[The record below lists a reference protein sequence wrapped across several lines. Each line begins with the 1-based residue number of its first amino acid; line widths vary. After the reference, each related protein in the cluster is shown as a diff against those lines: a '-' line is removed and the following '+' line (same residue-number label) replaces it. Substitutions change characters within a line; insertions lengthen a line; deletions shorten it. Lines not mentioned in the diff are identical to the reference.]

1 MTHLLALSIDVCQRL
16 GISPL
21 RTKYLAE
28 LFSCRSRPNICP
40 GLSFFVFDFLE
51 LYLSRFVLIA
61 SGTEIL
67 WRVCFKLKLF
77 LATSNFHQ
85 HRSTHFPPPRAHDHR
100 GGFGENMFFSCL
112 ELEEIGSLF
121 SFLETMYSVV
131 TPLAGGSAGCSR
143 SMTWVTIIG
152 KVLLLPT
159 WYYYLSGVSE
169 HTSDA
174 SEGRRYVQFLL

>member
-1 MTHLLALSIDVCQRL
+1 M
-16 GISPL
+16 
-21 RTKYLAE
+21 
-28 LFSCRSRPNICP
+28 
-40 GLSFFVFDFLE
+40 
-51 LYLSRFVLIA
+51 SRFVLIA

>member
-1 MTHLLALSIDVCQRL
+1 
-16 GISPL
+16 
-21 RTKYLAE
+21 
-28 LFSCRSRPNICP
+28 
-40 GLSFFVFDFLE
+40 
-51 LYLSRFVLIA
+51 
-61 SGTEIL
+61 
-67 WRVCFKLKLF
+67 
-77 LATSNFHQ
+77 
-85 HRSTHFPPPRAHDHR
+85 
-100 GGFGENMFFSCL
+100 MFFSCL